1 MGFALIF
8 SAERTA
14 SQTFMSIHLAICP
27 LGVFALDEGGKI
39 VDKQLF
45 DKKTAASCFVQIQAG
60 KIIPE
65 LKSIYERVSKKS
77 NDITLEGDKNF
88 GLELVTEFPNPCG
101 VFLRTNFE
109 KIAKENGVAQP
120 DQLVHTLSLDI
131 TDQRLSADLKR
142 PDKLIIQVVN
152 ALNETN
158 EALNVLSAR
167 SRELDLLKLE
177 QKDKSSLQTF
187 NSLVLEIKSTQRQ
200 LEDTLAA
207 LMKKNFPN
215 IATIAGATI
224 GAKLLSI
231 AGDSERFAKMASS
244 KIQVLGAE
252 KALFR
257 HLTTGAKPP
266 KYGIISTHQA
276 FQGVPKHFEGKVARA
291 LAAKISLAAKADVYT
306 KHFIGDM
313 LKKDL
318 EMQIKRIK
326 GVWKK

>member
-1 MGFALIF
+1 ML
-8 SAERTA
+8 
-14 SQTFMSIHLAICP
+14 MKLHLAICP

-45 DKKTAASCFVQIQAG
+45 DKKTAASRFVQLRDASEAELPHISRSAREG

-65 LKSIYERVSKKS
+65 LKSLYDRVSKKS
-77 NDITLEGDKNF
+77 SDITLEGDQNY
-88 GLELVTEFPNPCG
+88 GLSLVTEFPNPAG
-101 VFLRTNFE
+101 VFLRKNFE
-109 KIAKENGVAQP
+109 KLEKEQNFSFQN
-120 DQLVHTLSLDI
+120 LHNLSLDI
-131 TDQRLSADLKR
+131 AEHKLNEELKK
-142 PDKLIIQVVN
+142 PDKLIIQLVN
-152 ALNETN
+152 ALNEVN
-158 EALNVLSAR
+158 ENENVLSAR
-167 SRELDLLKLE
+167 FAELNLLRVSEKNRAVIQEFGDVVFTLKKSEKFLENDLA
-177 QKDKSSLQTF
+177 
-187 NSLVLEIKSTQRQ
+187 R
-200 LEDTLAA
+200 
-207 LMKKNFPN
+207 LMKENFPN
-215 IATIAGATI
+215 IAAIAGATI

-291 LAAKISLAAKADVYT
+291 LAAKISLAAKADVFT
-306 KHFIGDM
+306 KHFIGDK

-318 EMQIKRIK
+318 EMQIQRMK
-326 GVWKK
+326 GWDKK